1 MIGSAPMDTETA
13 PSESDVEALYDELFG
28 TPVLDAV
35 EEETEERD
43 KMDAYATVYEVA
55 KERPAVA
62 RKAARDGTAA
72 HYRGAHPFDYPVDEI
87 HMSGEVAQ

>member
-28 TPVLDAV
+28 TPALNAV
-35 EEETEERD
+35 EEERD
-43 KMDAYATVYEVA
+43 EMDAYATVYEVA
-55 KERPAVA
+55 KERPALA

-87 HMSGEVAQ
+87 RMSGEVAQ